1 MSESGTAAV
10 AETLLWLGVIVG
22 LILALAW
29 AARRFSAFK
38 PMTGHNMKV
47 VGALPVGSR
56 ERVVI
61 VQVGERQMLLG
72 VAPGSVNYLGDLGA
86 LGTEAVS
93 VPRDGD
99 RLRPQSIK

>member
-10 AETLLWLGVIVG
+10 AETLLWLGVIIG

-72 VAPGSVNYLGDLGA
+72 VAPGCVNYLGDLG
-86 LGTEAVS
+86 TEVT
-93 VPRDGD
+93 
-99 RLRPQSIK
+99 Q